1 MDQRKVDLWCDRV
14 IWLGLGVFAAT
25 VNLSVS
31 ICEAGIVTAFA
42 GLLAKYLY
50 AKRFPD
56 VLPYTKSVGIMWAL
70 FFCAALI
77 SALLAADKG
86 RAFGYM
92 PSDLFKCAGFF
103 IFLYALGSKKI
114 KSLSILYLAG
124 ACAAACYAL
133 YQVFW
138 LDWPRAMATVHPVT
152 FGEITAIALTLAVCL
167 MLYAKE
173 RREVVCYS
181 AAVTVL
187 SFALLASLSRGAI
200 LGFAVSFAL
209 VLVLAEKRLRS
220 EAFKI
225 GAILLVLCG
234 LFISI
239 KPEAL
244 GRFANPLKKGVAA
257 APLAVSTQAAAV
269 PVAVSTLPAALP
281 AAMPVTAVSGQTAD
295 TATNTRFE
303 LWRTGLYIWR
313 DNPIFGIGASN
324 SGQVFDAYHPGAL
337 EGQHGWSNFHSLYL
351 HHMVER
357 GIFGLLMLLAL
368 FAALWELALSSRA
381 KTANAYTLWA
391 AALLPGFF
399 VMNITETSF
408 QHAVVAFSV
417 LFAAGV
423 AAAVSRE

>member
-1 MDQRKVDLWCDRV
+1 MDQSKVDLWCDRV
-14 IWLGLGVFAAT
+14 VWLGLGVFAAT

-50 AKRFPD
+50 AKRRPA
-56 VLPYTKSVGIMWAL
+56 VLPYTKSVGIVWAL

-77 SALLAADKG
+77 SALLAGDKG

-103 IFLYALGSKKI
+103 IFLYALGAEKI
-114 KSLSILYLAG
+114 RTLSTLYIAG

-173 RREVVCYS
+173 RREVVGYS
-181 AAVTVL
+181 AAVAVL

-200 LGFAVSFAL
+200 LGFAVSFAF
-209 VLVLAEKRLRS
+209 VLVLAEKRLRV
-220 EAFKI
+220 ETVKV
-225 GAILLVLCG
+225 GAILLVLGG

-239 KPEAL
+239 KPTAL
-244 GRFANPLKKGVAA
+244 GRFANPLKKGGAA
-257 APLAVSTQAAAV
+257 APVVVSTQTVAV
-269 PVAVSTLPAALP
+269 PVAVSTPAAL
-281 AAMPVTAVSGQTAD
+281 AALPVTAVAGQTAD
-295 TATNTRFE
+295 TATNTRLE

-324 SGQVFDAYHPGAL
+324 SGKAFDAYHPGAL

-357 GIFGLLMLLAL
+357 GIFGLMMLLAL
-368 FAALWELALSSRA
+368 FAALWELVLSARA

-417 LFAAGV
+417 LFAAGI